1 MENKFKYT
9 AEFEINASS
18 KMIFPYLS
26 TALGLKTWFA
36 DKVIAEDEKLYD
48 FFWDGR
54 LQKARK
60 VAQKTNHY
68 VKFEFAAEETEAVKN
83 NSYLEFS
90 LQENE
95 ITQTSFLKVV
105 DYSDNDS
112 NDLQDM
118 WKGLIENLREK
129 VGA

>member
-36 DKVIAEDEKLYD
+36 DKVIAEDEKLFD

-60 VAQKTNHY
+60 VAQKNNHY
-68 VKFEFAAEETEAVKN
+68 VKFEFTPEETETLKN

-112 NDLQDM
+112 NDLQNM
-118 WKGLIENLREK
+118 WKGLIENLKEK

>member
-36 DKVIAEDEKLYD
+36 DKVISEDEKRYD
-48 FFWDGR
+48 FIWDGR
-54 LQKARK
+54 LQKAKK
-60 VAQKTNHY
+60 VAQKNNQY
-68 VKFEFAAEETEAVKN
+68 VKFEFAPEETETQKN

-105 DYSDNDS
+105 DYSDTDS
-112 NDLQDM
+112 NDLQNM